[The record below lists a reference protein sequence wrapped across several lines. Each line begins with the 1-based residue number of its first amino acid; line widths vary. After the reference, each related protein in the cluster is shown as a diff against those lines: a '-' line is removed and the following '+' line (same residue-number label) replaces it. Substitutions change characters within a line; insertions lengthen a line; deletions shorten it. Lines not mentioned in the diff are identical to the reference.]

1 MTVHNLRE
9 HLTWLIASNPSK
21 PPPPTDFPDLA
32 PDDTS
37 HASSLQAEDL
47 VRTPS
52 ANDLLSFG
60 NGENRSA
67 SQQLSPSIGTR
78 EASMARLQSAPRT
91 TTKSRLLS
99 QMKASPVET
108 PNPSRSRVPGP
119 SLKDR
124 YEQGP
129 FSTAHLTF
137 AGAGAGASSNR
148 LDPPGNVKTTAT
160 EKQQLQTPAE
170 SAFSS
175 RFLNTGTSIDLSGE
189 AELRTSSSSTYEAFG
204 ESRQIWRE
212 ESATRKEP
220 LRNKGRKRKSEE
232 LELGAFGVS
241 HSPHMSQSSFTAI
254 EKYLDKSPPSDRQMH
269 SDLTK
274 HEKSSQYID
283 LDTLGKLQNEH
294 SPPKKR
300 TKFVAKLS
308 SLSLPKLS
316 PSKESQLSD
325 LCDKLPVEQAKPE
338 LHGIRNRRKNIIA
351 DSEDEDEDRNVEK
364 VFEAPEVDETSSM
377 KSETYNAIYPV
388 LPKIGATIDMSPGK
402 TKLDGRNSENTV
414 AFVAK
419 PPTHAS
425 PFQRDSPT
433 KVDPKQLQKQHKDTN
448 PMNSTAQR
456 LPAADPLSAQIFL
469 RLPPNRVVDYREKL
483 HRARDH
489 AAQKQYRCLIGGGL
503 SSADMLHESASVKEK
518 IDALGI
524 LSELQN
530 DHIRISRESEEL
542 KRSILAAVDEDQS
555 PAAYAGDITARESL
569 KESLLR
575 IELRISKFLVQAA
588 FPLVNCQQPSR
599 SSTPKKGK
607 SFESSDNR
615 STLLV
620 RSTQVPQQFQALPAP
635 DLRPISFTSEPA
647 EYVQQTQVLDTTPC
661 TPTKQ
666 PQTNVLRGRGSPLR
680 TYMSSPRTKDL
691 NAYFSPPKSKVK
703 QKALGVDDKNRQGFD
718 ISSVKATFDDQP
730 RHPKQGLQVYDHA
743 EEMFTTNMGS
753 PLRAFLDEDE
763 YGHDEDDEEMLEV
776 TEEFENRSL
785 LPSTKYG
792 AERRSVFAETTGN
805 VLRSEIQKTRS
816 PPPNTSMQVS
826 QMQHVWSRD
835 VKAAMKERFHLRGFR
850 PNQLE
855 AINATLSGKDTF
867 VLMPTGGG
875 KSLCYQL
882 PSIIRSGKTRGVTV
896 VISPLLSLMQD
907 QVAHLQKLKIQ
918 ALLINSEVTT
928 EHRKLVIDS
937 LRDPQVEKFIQLLY
951 ITPEMISKNQ
961 MIIQAFHEL
970 HQRKKLARIV
980 IDEAHCVSQWGHDFR
995 PDYKLLGEVRGKF
1008 PGVPVMALTATAT
1021 ENVKVDVIH
1030 NLGIHT
1036 CEVLSQS
1043 FNRPNL
1049 IYEVRSKGKAK
1060 DVLDSIASTI
1070 KTFYA
1075 NQSGIIYCLSRKNC
1089 ESIAEKLRAEH
1100 KIMAHHYHAGMDPK
1114 EKSLVQKQ
1122 WQAGSYHVIVATI
1135 AFGMGIDKPDVRFVI
1150 HHTIPKSLEG
1160 YYQETGRAGRDGMK
1174 SGCYLYY
1181 GYQDTSSL
1189 RRMIDDGEGSWEQK
1203 ERQHQMLRNVTGF
1216 CENRSD
1222 CRRVQVLNYFNES
1235 FKSEDCK
1242 GACDNCNSKC
1252 SFESRDFS
1260 NYAVDAIALVK
1271 KVQHAAVTLLHCV
1284 DVFRGGKNKKIT
1296 SLKHYNLKE
1305 YGAGS
1310 ELERG
1315 DVERLFYRL
1324 LSEGALAEKNV
1335 VNKGGFATNYLHVS
1349 IAEYL
1354 SLKRSLLNS
1363 PSSVE
1368 IASISLKDEG
1378 SLRYKYVSPPKA
1390 KVGLQNNPSR
1400 IKVLVWRQQNRIT
1413 QCRPMFLH
1421 LFKGLLGGGGLLPP
1435 ANQIPTS
1442 S

>member
-9 HLTWLIASNPSK
+9 HLTWLVASNPSK
-21 PPPPTDFPDLA
+21 PPPLTDFPNLA

-37 HASSLQAEDL
+37 HASSLQAEDFG
-47 VRTPS
+47 RS
-52 ANDLLSFG
+52 ASATELLSFG
-60 NGENRSA
+60 DGDNRSA
-67 SQQLSPSIGTR
+67 SQQLSSSVGTR

-99 QMKASPVET
+99 QMKANPVET
-108 PNPSRSRVPGP
+108 PNPSQSRVPGT

-129 FSTAHLTF
+129 FSTAHSTF

-148 LDPPGNVKTTAT
+148 FDPSGKVKTTAR

-170 SAFSS
+170 SNFSS

-212 ESATRKEP
+212 DSATRKEP
-220 LRNKGRKRKSEE
+220 LSNKGRKRKSEE
-232 LELGAFGVS
+232 LELGAFGMS

-254 EKYLDKSPPSDRQMH
+254 DKYLDKSPPSDCQSH
-269 SDLTK
+269 SDPTK
-274 HEKSSQYID
+274 HENSSQCID
-283 LDTLGKLQNEH
+283 LDIPRKLQNEH

-300 TKFVAKLS
+300 TKLVAKHS
-308 SLSLPKLS
+308 SLSFPKLS
-316 PSKESQLSD
+316 PSKGSQLSD
-325 LCDKLPVEQAKPE
+325 LCDKLPAEQAKPE
-338 LHGIRNRRKNIIA
+338 LHRTTNRRKNIIA
-351 DSEDEDEDRNVEK
+351 DSEDEDEDRNVAK
-364 VFEAPEVDETSSM
+364 SFEAPEVDDTSSM
-377 KSETYNAIYPV
+377 KIETYNAIYPV
-388 LPKIGATIDMSPGK
+388 LPNIGATFDMSPAK
-402 TKLDGRNSENTV
+402 TKADDRNPEKTA
-414 AFVAK
+414 AFAK

-433 KVDPKQLQKQHKDTN
+433 KVPSKQLQKQHKDTN
-448 PMNSTAQR
+448 SMNSTAQR
-456 LPAADPLSAQIFL
+456 LPAAELISAQIFL
-469 RLPPNRVVDYREKL
+469 RLPPYRIVDYREKL

-489 AAQKQYRCLIGGGL
+489 AAQKQYNCLIGGGL
-503 SSADMLHESASVKEK
+503 ASADMQHESASVKEK
-518 IDALGI
+518 IDALEI
-524 LSELQN
+524 LFELQN

-542 KRSILAAVDEDQS
+542 KRLILAAVDEDQP

-575 IELRISKFLVQAA
+575 IELRISKSLVQAA
-588 FPLVNCQQPSR
+588 FPLVNSQQSSR
-599 SSTPKKGK
+599 SSIPKKGK
-607 SFESSDNR
+607 FFESPENR

-620 RSTQVPQQFQALPAP
+620 RSTQVPQQLQALRAP
-635 DLRPISFTSEPA
+635 DLRPISFSSEPA
-647 EYVQQTQVLDTTPC
+647 EYVQQTQVLDTTLC
-661 TPTKQ
+661 TPMKQ
-666 PQTNVLRGRGSPLR
+666 PQMNVLRGRGSPLR
-680 TYMSSPRTKDL
+680 TYTSSPRTRDL
-691 NAYFSPPKSKVK
+691 NAYFSPPKRKVK
-703 QKALGVDDKNRQGFD
+703 QKAPGVDDENRQGSD

-730 RHPKQGLQVYDHA
+730 RHPKQGLQVYDHD

-753 PLRAFLDEDE
+753 PLRTLVDEDE

-776 TEEFENRSL
+776 AEEFENRSFV
-785 LPSTKYG
+785 PSTKHG

-805 VLRSEIQKTRS
+805 VLRSGIQKTRS
-816 PPPNTSMQVS
+816 PPPNTSTQIS

-882 PSIIRSGKTRGVTV
+882 PSIIKSGKTQGVTV

-951 ITPEMISKNQ
+951 ITPEMISKSQ

-970 HQRKKLARIV
+970 HQRKNLARIV

-1060 DVLDSIASTI
+1060 DVLNSIASTI

-1089 ESIAEKLRAEH
+1089 ESIAEKLRKEH
-1100 KIMAHHYHAGMDPK
+1100 NIMAHHYHAGMDPK
-1114 EKSLVQKQ
+1114 EKSSVQKK
-1122 WQAGSYHVIVATI
+1122 WQAGRYHVIVATI
-1135 AFGMGIDKPDVRFVI
+1135 AFGMGIDKPDVRYVI

-1260 NYAVDAIALVK
+1260 NYAIDAIALVK
-1271 KVQHAAVTLLHCV
+1271 KVQHEAVTLLHCV

-1324 LSEGALAEKNV
+1324 LSEDALAEKNV

-1354 SLKRSLLNS
+1354 SLKRSLLNP

-1368 IASISLKDEG
+1368 IASTSLKDEG
-1378 SLRYKYVSPPKA
+1378 SLRYKYVSHPKA
-1390 KVGLQNNPSR
+1390 KVGLQNTPSR

-1413 QCRPMFLH
+1413 HCQPMFLH
-1421 LFKGLLGGGGLLPP
+1421 LFKGLLGGGGSLPS